1 LVDERLSYCFELCND
16 PRARPLSRSVGRG
29 RGPSS
34 FGGWAAGEGF
44 ESGGGVEGLEEGLVS
59 EDAAS
64 DAAE

>member
-1 LVDERLSYCFELCND
+1 MSVCRIVSNFVTICG
-16 PRARPLSRSVGRG
+16 PGPSPARWG
-29 RGPSS
+29 GPGSSS